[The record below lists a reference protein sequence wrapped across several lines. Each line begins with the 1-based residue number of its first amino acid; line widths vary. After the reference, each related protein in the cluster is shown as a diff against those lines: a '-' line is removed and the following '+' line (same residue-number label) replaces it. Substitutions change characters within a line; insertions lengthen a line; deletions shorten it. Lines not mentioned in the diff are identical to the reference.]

1 MLMLTHRGQ
10 EAADEH
16 KKMLEAALNRNVK
29 AATKTLTVHIE
40 KGLEHT
46 LAAF

>member
-1 MLMLTHRGQ
+1 
-10 EAADEH
+10 
-16 KKMLEAALNRNVK
+16 MLEAALDRNVE
-29 AATKTLTVHIE
+29 AAKKTLTVHIE